1 MGQVIA
7 VANQKGGV
15 GKTMTSV
22 SLSACLAIHGKK
34 VLLVDFDPQGHST
47 KSFGYVDRSKY
58 PLSVTDV
65 ITSVIQDKPIDIEQ
79 LILHSKENVDIV
91 PANISLAG
99 LNSTI
104 DSAMC
109 RETIL
114 KRFIDTVKD
123 NYDYVIID
131 TNPTLGNLPINALT
145 AADKVIITVQAE
157 PYAVDGMG
165 DLLQSIFMTKKN
177 LNSNLG
183 IQGILITMTDE
194 RTNLSKKIT
203 KDIHENFGRHIKV
216 FDITI
221 PRCIK
226 ATESTGVG
234 ESIFVYDPRGATTI
248 AYNNLTKEEFLNAEK
263 NIKRH
268 KNNFVR

>member
-7 VANQKGGV
+7 IANQKGGV

-22 SLSACLAIHGKK
+22 SLSACLAIHKKK

-47 KSFGYVDRSKY
+47 KSFGYVDRTKY

-65 ITSVIQDKPIDIEQ
+65 ITSVIQDKPIDLEQ
-79 LILHSKENVDIV
+79 LILHSDENVDIV

-123 NYDYVIID
+123 DYDFIIID

-165 DLLQSIFMTKKN
+165 DLLQSIFMTKRN
-177 LNSNLG
+177 LNPHLE
-183 IQGILITMTDE
+183 IQGILITMTDD

-203 KDIHENFGRHIKV
+203 KDVQENFGNHIKV
-216 FDITI
+216 FDVAI

-234 ESIFVYDPRGATTI
+234 QSIFEYDPKGATTM
-248 AYNNLTKEEFLNAEK
+248 AYNQLTKEEFLNAEK
-263 NIKRH
+263 EHKRH
-268 KNNFVR
+268 KDIFVR